1 MNHHKIPVDCQV
13 PACRATTIHTHPPRL
28 QFFNPKPEFASPC
41 YGYASPKIP
50 WMVDDGAVGGGNLL
64 ARDRDGTPTPNG
76 PPGLDRHADERRRV
90 VAENTAVLGLT
101 TGDAN
106 AAEGSGASPHSSSL
120 EFDSLFDEAP
130 EDVKSN
136 GGGEKHTSRSG
147 LPSSEQNAAENSNV
161 SPLGSP
167 FEFDSL
173 FNEAPKDVKSDGE
186 RDNQT
191 SQSGLPS
198 SEQHAAETSSASDPD
213 PLSQFN
219 SLFDEAAEDIRSNG
233 ENDDPAT
240 QPGLPSSQQ
249 DPITPPNQIDR
260 GQPSTPRA
268 PHSRPRTRSAGSM
281 RGQHVKF
288 TDPLVEQEI
297 PDDGTSY
304 HSRYQVGLA
313 KEDPIEVSD
322 DDTPERGGE
331 PIELPSPPSSVHS
344 PQTDYSILSPSHPG
358 FAAFEAFSNT
368 IAPIYDI
375 LPFDPAEVLAQY
387 ERPRPEDQYL
397 RLFDVDTEAGVGAV
411 EWMLENGDDA
421 VVEALLEDMPDLGEG
436 TEGSNDDAAGWD
448 LQIDEVA

>member
-1 MNHHKIPVDCQV
+1 MNHHRIPVDCQL
-13 PACRATTIHTHPPRL
+13 PACKASTIHTHPPRL
-28 QFFNPKPEFASPC
+28 QFFNPKPEHASPC

-50 WMVDDGAVGGGNLL
+50 WMVDDGAVGGGYMWGPE
-64 ARDRDGTPTPNG
+64 RDGTPTPNA
-76 PPGLDRHADERRRV
+76 PLGLDRHADERRRV

-106 AAEGSGASPHSSSL
+106 VAEGSGASPHSSSL

-147 LPSSEQNAAENSNV
+147 LPSSEQNAAENSNA

-167 FEFDSL
+167 FEYD
-173 FNEAPKDVKSDGE
+173 
-186 RDNQT
+186 
-191 SQSGLPS
+191 
-198 SEQHAAETSSASDPD
+198 
-213 PLSQFN
+213 
-219 SLFDEAAEDIRSNG
+219 SLFDEALDNIESHG

-240 QPGLPSSQQ
+240 QFGLPSSQQ
-249 DPITPPNQIDR
+249 DPFTPPDQIDR
-260 GQPSTPRA
+260 GQPSTPGA
-268 PHSRPRTRSAGSM
+268 PRSRPPIRSPGLM

-288 TDPLVEQEI
+288 TSPLVNQALS
-297 PDDGTSY
+297 DDGTSDY
-304 HSRYQVGLA
+304 GRSLVGLA
-313 KEDPIEVSD
+313 KEDPIDVSD
-322 DDTPERGGE
+322 EDASGEGE
-331 PIELPSPPSSVHS
+331 PIRLPSPPSSVHS
-344 PQTDYSILSPSHPG
+344 SQTDYSILSASHPE
-358 FAAFEAFSNT
+358 FPAFEAFSNT

-375 LPFDPAEVLAQY
+375 LPFDPAEVLAPY

-436 TEGSNDDAAGWD
+436 VEGSNDDAAEWD
-448 LQIDEVA
+448 LRWMEQADS